1 MPTDFPYVKYTVLGS
16 TIKRYVCM
24 RHTGSAQCM
33 LVRIIIN
40 IHHEDFTAFWPALLT
55 GYYRQTILMSLH
67 WVRREP

>member
-1 MPTDFPYVKYTVLGS
+1 
-16 TIKRYVCM
+16 M
-24 RHTGSAQCM
+24 RHIGSVQCM

-55 GYYRQTILMSLH
+55 GYDKRTILMSLH